1 MGNSNKAD
9 EDQAMQVYE
18 ELSIKNGPESW
29 QIKDFLTQNQEK
41 FDINN
46 VSRIP
51 QKEIKTNMMGQK
63 ETIEFDLMT
72 LKDGTVVKGNVTTIK
87 DPDDDD
93 SNKSSFGVDMSKITD
108 PEEAKEVLSKL
119 LDITL
124 QSHLRF
130 HPAGTELR
138 LYGQG
143 MGKWAE
149 LAKEVEKE
157 KCAEYAAAFQ
167 EKGIKLYMSDK
178 LMVDD
183 KPEPDGE
190 LENSS
195 QEKRRGKAW
204 DVPKG
209 APDARPKRE

>member
-9 EDQAMQVYE
+9 EDKIMQIYE

-29 QIKDFLTQNQEK
+29 QIKDFLTQNKDK
-41 FDINN
+41 FNIDN
-46 VSRIP
+46 VAKMP

-72 LKDGTVVKGNVTTIK
+72 LKDGTVVKANVTTRK
-87 DPDDDD
+87 EPDGGN
-93 SNKSSFGVDMSKITD
+93 SSSFGADMSNITD
-108 PEEAKEVLSKL
+108 PEEAKKVLSKL

-138 LYGQG
+138 LYGHG
-143 MGKWAE
+143 MGKWLE

-167 EKGIKLYMSDK
+167 EKGIKLYIGDK
-178 LMVDD
+178 LMVTD

-190 LENSS
+190 LENAS

-204 DVPKG
+204 DVPRG

>member
-1 MGNSNKAD
+1 MSISNQSD
-9 EDQAMQVYE
+9 EDKIMQVYE

-29 QIKDFLTQNQEK
+29 QIKDFLSQNKDK
-41 FDINN
+41 FNIEN
-46 VSRIP
+46 VAKIP

-72 LKDGTVVKGNVTTIK
+72 LKDGTVVKANVTTTK
-87 DPDDDD
+87 DPDDDG
-93 SNKSSFGVDMSKITD
+93 NKSSFGVDMSNIND
-108 PEEAKEVLSKL
+108 PKEAKEVLSKL

-138 LYGQG
+138 LYGRG
-143 MGKWAE
+143 MGKWSE

-167 EKGIKLYMSDK
+167 ERGIKLYMGDK
-178 LMVDD
+178 LMVDE

-190 LENSS
+190 LENAS